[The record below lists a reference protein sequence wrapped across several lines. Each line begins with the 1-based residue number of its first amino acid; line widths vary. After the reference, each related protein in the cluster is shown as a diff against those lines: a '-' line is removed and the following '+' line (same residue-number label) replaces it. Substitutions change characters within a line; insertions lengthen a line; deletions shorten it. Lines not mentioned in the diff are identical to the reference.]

1 MRHSVNTSTHS
12 AAMKTPKRVDRFQR
26 TLHQAVLV
34 ISLVLCSSLSFA
46 AMEELKEPLFEE
58 ASAALRAANAA
69 NGAILAPTSYKDGA
83 ELYRRAE
90 KTLADGGSLES
101 IRRDLS
107 RATKSFQ
114 NSARSSVV
122 ADAAFG
128 GTLQARADAV
138 NAEAATYAPDAWLAA
153 ETKFA
158 DATTSMEKDRKR
170 SAERSGEQAL
180 EMFRQAE
187 LKAIKANYLN
197 ETRTLLERADDQKAE
212 RWAPK
217 SFADASRLLTEAET
231 ALNKDRYDT
240 DRPRSL
246 AQQAKHSAKHA
257 IYVSRMADAID
268 DNDTNLE
275 DLLMG
280 WETSIGKLAAQVDT
294 PVHFDDGQE
303 QAISTIQTAVVNLQ
317 SQLALQSNSITER
330 DEQINALN
338 GQVAQ
343 LQQSLGNKS
352 EAAEA
357 LNQVLA
363 QQERNR
369 MRFATVENLFNVDQ
383 ANVLRKGNTVI
394 VRMIGLTFDSGA
406 ATLKPEH
413 NEVLNLL
420 NQAVAEFPG
429 STVVIEGHTDS
440 FGSDKTN
447 LNLSQQRAESVEAYL
462 TNQGVSPGRLTAL
475 GYGES
480 QPVANNESPEGRRRN
495 RRIDVVVYPPQ

>member
-1 MRHSVNTSTHS
+1 MRNSVNLLVVPIY
-12 AAMKTPKRVDRFQR
+12 KGVRN
-26 TLHQAVLV
+26 LHRQFYQGLLV
-34 ISLVLCSSLSFA
+34 VSLALCSSFALA
-46 AMEELKEPLFEE
+46 AMEDLKEPLFEE
-58 ASAALRAANAA
+58 SSAALRAANEL
-69 NGAILAPTSYKDGA
+69 NGAILAPTSYKEGA

-90 KTLADGGSLES
+90 KTLADGGTLES
-101 IRRDLS
+101 IRRDLNQ
-107 RATKSFQ
+107 ATKAFQ
-114 NSARSSVV
+114 KSAKFSAI

-138 NAEAATYAPDAWLAA
+138 NAEAATYAPNAWLAA
-153 ETKFA
+153 DTKFS
-158 DATTSMEKDRKR
+158 DAMSSMEKGRKR
-170 SAERSGEQAL
+170 SAERSGGQAL
-180 EMFRQAE
+180 ELFRQAE
-187 LKAIKANYLN
+187 LDAIKANYLN
-197 ETRTLLERADDQKAE
+197 ETRALLEKADDKKAE

-275 DLLMG
+275 DLLSG
-280 WETSIGKLAAQVDT
+280 WEASIGRLAAQVDV
-294 PVHFDDGQE
+294 PVDFDDGQE
-303 QAISTIQTAVVNLQ
+303 QAISIIQTAVVNLQ
-317 SQLALQSNSITER
+317 SQLALQANSISER

-338 GQVAQ
+338 AQMAQ
-343 LQQSLGNKS
+343 LQQNLGSKS

-357 LNQVLA
+357 LNEVLV

-369 MRFATVENLFNVDQ
+369 LRFASVENLFNVDQ

-394 VRMIGLTFDSGA
+394 VRMIGLTFDSNA
-406 ATLKPEH
+406 ASLKPEH
-413 NEVLNLL
+413 DQVLNLL
-420 NQAVAEFPG
+420 NQAIAEFPG
-429 STVVIEGHTDS
+429 AIVVIEGHTDS

-447 LNLSQQRAESVEAYL
+447 LSLSQQRAESVEAYL
-462 TNQGVSPGRLTAL
+462 VNQGLPPGRLTPR

-480 QPVANNESPEGRRRN
+480 QPVANHESSEGRRRN
-495 RRIDVVVYPPQ
+495 RRIDVVLYPPQ

>member
-1 MRHSVNTSTHS
+1 MSKPIEFYGPSFRK
-12 AAMKTPKRVDRFQR
+12 AAESLMLV
-26 TLHQAVLV
+26 VL
-34 ISLVLCSSLSFA
+34 LALCSNLSFA

-58 ASAALRAANAA
+58 ASAALRAANTA
-69 NGAILAPTSYKDGA
+69 NGAILAPNAYKEGA

-107 RATKSFQ
+107 RATKQFQ
-114 NSARSSVV
+114 KSAKSSAV

-128 GTLQARADAV
+128 GTLQARADAA

-158 DATTSMEKDRKR
+158 DATTSMEKGRKR

-180 EMFRQAE
+180 ELFRQAE
-187 LKAIKANYLN
+187 LDAIKANYLN
-197 ETRTLLERADDQKAE
+197 ETRALLEKADDIKAE

-217 SFADASRLLTEAET
+217 SFADGSRLLTEAET

-275 DLLMG
+275 DLLLA
-280 WETSIGKLAAQVDT
+280 WEASIGKLAAQVDV
-294 PVHFDDGQE
+294 PVHFDNGQE
-303 QAISTIQTAVVNLQ
+303 QAVSTIQSAVVNLQ
-317 SQLALQSNSITER
+317 SQIALQANSISER

-343 LQQSLGNKS
+343 LQKNLGNKS

-406 ATLKPEH
+406 ASLKSEH
-413 NEVLNLL
+413 DQVLNLL
-420 NQAVAEFPG
+420 NQAIAEFPG
-429 STVVIEGHTDS
+429 ATVVIEGHTDS

-447 LNLSQQRAESVEAYL
+447 LALSQQRAEAVEAYL
-462 TNQGVSPGRLTAL
+462 VNQGLPAGRLTAL

-495 RRIDVVVYPPQ
+495 RRIDVVLYPPQ